1 MTIHSDHPF
10 ATPEGD
16 RDPLRRL
23 RGRMAAP
30 VTVWTAGTGTGR
42 HGLTI
47 SSVVVAEGETAHV
60 LGLVDEDSDFWTSG
74 PETVV
79 VNLLGVPHRFLAD
92 VFAGGAPAPGGM
104 FTQGEWSDSPWGP
117 VLQDAVGWIGLR
129 LEPDPREVGW
139 RLLVEGVVEHAEVGG
154 DVDPLIHL
162 RGRYRD
168 H

>member
-1 MTIHSDHPF
+1 MSIHSDHPF

-30 VTVWTAGTGTGR
+30 VTVWTTGTGKER

-47 SSVVVAEGETAHV
+47 SSVVVAEGEPAHV
-60 LGLVDEDSDFWTSG
+60 LGLVDEDADFWTAR

-79 VNLLGVPHRFLAD
+79 VNLLGSPHRYVAD
-92 VFAGGAPAPGGM
+92 VFAGSAPAPGGM
-104 FTQGEWSDSPWGP
+104 FTQGEWDDSPWGP
-117 VLQDAVGWIGLR
+117 VLRDSVGWIGLR
-129 LEPDPREVGW
+129 LAPDPREVGW
-139 RLLVEGVVEHAEVGG
+139 RLLVDGVVEHAEVGEA
-154 DVDPLIHL
+154 DPLIHL

-168 H
+168 